1 MPIVRDILRLIF
13 PDLCYHCGEPLV
25 GDEHNLCT
33 LCLSKIAWTH
43 NALHPDNDTEIRLT
57 GRIPVVAAASLL
69 QFNKGNVTQSIVHQI
84 KYHGNTQLAHHFGL
98 LLGEELKASGRFG
111 SIDIVAPVP
120 LHWWRRMRR
129 GYNQSQLIA
138 SEVAKVLQCP
148 LSTHNLYRRRHTPS
162 QTHKNRQQRIDNM
175 ASAFAV
181 RHPEQF
187 EGKHLL
193 LIDDVL
199 TTGATTEACY
209 HALQS
214 IPDLRVSVAT
224 LAIAST

>member
-1 MPIVRDILRLIF
+1 MLRDILRLIF

-33 LCLSKIAWTH
+33 ICLSKISWCQ
-43 NALHPDNDTEIRLT
+43 NASFPDNETEMRLT

-69 QFNKGNVTQSIVHQI
+69 LFHKNNVSQSIVHQI
-84 KYHGNTQLAHHFGL
+84 KYHGNTQLAHQFGT
-98 LLGEELKASGRFG
+98 LLGEELKASHRFDTV
-111 SIDIVAPVP
+111 DIVLPVP
-120 LHWWRRMRR
+120 LHWWRKMRR
-129 GYNQSQLIA
+129 GYNQSHLLA
-138 SEVAKVLQCP
+138 AEVAKVLGCP
-148 LSTHNLYRRRHTPS
+148 LSTNNLYRRRHTPT

-175 ASAFAV
+175 SSAFSV
-181 RHPEQF
+181 RHPEKY

-209 HALQS
+209 HALQA
-214 IPDLRVSVAT
+214 IPNLRISVAT
-224 LAIAST
+224 LALVIS